1 MKFCTKCRLEKPFTE
16 FSKNKSIKDGHR
28 SACKLCDKA
37 KDASRYLENSEKI
50 KAYSRQYREANREKV
65 KESEE
70 IRRIKNKERIKESQ
84 RAYRE
89 RNKEKIREKRLARY
103 EENKERERQR
113 VARYRSENPEK
124 ITDYRLRTLE
134 EKRKTGLAF
143 RKANKK
149 RISERSAKYYEE
161 NSRLINQRNAE
172 WRRLN
177 PEKARA
183 LNANRRSRERSAEGR
198 HKGDDIIAI
207 LSLQQGLCANCKTK
221 LLKSGANNYHV
232 DHIIPLSRG
241 GSNWPSNLQCL
252 CAACNLSKHAK
263 DPIDW
268 AREQGRLI

>member
-1 MKFCTKCRLEKPFTE
+1 MKICTKCKIEKPFSE
-16 FSKNKSIKDGHR
+16 FSKNNSIKDGHR

-37 KDASRYLENSEKI
+37 KDAARYLENSDKI
-50 KAYSRQYREANREKV
+50 KAYSREYREVNRQKV

-113 VARYRSENPEK
+113 AAIYRAENPEK
-124 ITDYRLRTLE
+124 ITDYRIRTLE
-134 EKRKTGLAF
+134 QKRKAGLAF
-143 RKANKK
+143 RKENKK
-149 RISERSAKYYEE
+149 RISEKSAKYYKE
-161 NSRLINQRNAE
+161 NSGIINQRNAQ
-172 WRRLN
+172 WRKIN

-183 LNANRRSRERSAEGR
+183 LNANRRSRDRSAEGR

-207 LSLQQGLCANCKTK
+207 FSLQQGLCANCQTK
-221 LLKSGANNYHV
+221 LFKSGKQKYHV
-232 DHIIPLSRG
+232 DHIMPLALG
-241 GSNWPSNLQCL
+241 GSNWPANLQCL
-252 CAACNLSKHAK
+252 CPACNLSKGAK
-263 DPIDW
+263 HPDDW